1 MRRPSRAR
9 RARRGLEGGLTGGL
23 GNPESHA
30 NLADPAVRRQIA
42 TLIRQAAERD
52 VEAAG
57 HIEAALASLEAE

>member
-1 MRRPSRAR
+1 LCS
-9 RARRGLEGGLTGGL
+9 RGLGGLTGGL

-30 NLADPAVRRQIA
+30 KPADPAVRRQIA
-42 TLIRQAAERD
+42 TLIRQAAERA